1 MHLKTCLI
9 LRVTRVTENKGGVY
23 ASAYSTVENN
33 GMILTAIGFY
43 AMAHGLTNPS
53 LHYLSLFA
61 QAASIIMAL
70 SHTFAKTLM
79 FMCVGHAKE
88 AYNVNTIDEVRGVW
102 SGVGKIPALGI
113 VISALSFSAFPPLI
127 GYAGEWMVLE
137 TLFQSYRFPDAA
149 TQFFTALAGILT
161 ALAIGL
167 IGFAMIKMIGYTALG
182 YDHGRKSRHISNR
195 FMHFTELAME
205 ILIVACGVAIPAIII
220 LSGYPG
226 LLMGLLGI
234 PNPLVLASGQ
244 PLFGVISPRL

>member
-1 MHLKTCLI
+1 
-9 LRVTRVTENKGGVY
+9 
-23 ASAYSTVENN
+23 
-33 GMILTAIGFY
+33 
-43 AMAHGLTNPS
+43 MAHGLTNPS